1 MASFVSNLA
10 LPGPKDVPV
19 VSPVGTPTG
28 PLTLPRPKDNTSS
41 NTLATGYLSV
51 ALIEWLLALLAIV
64 IVAVAY
70 EKDRRL
76 GGMLLLI
83 VALLMLRSAYER
95 KLI

>member
-1 MASFVSNLA
+1 MASLF
-10 LPGPKDVPV
+10 LPGPGSSPTPV
-19 VSPVGTPTG
+19 VDPIGGLP
-28 PLTLPRPKDNTSS
+28 PLTLPKNNSDSGS
-41 NTLATGYLSV
+41 NTLATGYLST
-51 ALIEWLLALLAIV
+51 ALVEWLLALIAIV
-64 IVAVAY
+64 IVAIAY